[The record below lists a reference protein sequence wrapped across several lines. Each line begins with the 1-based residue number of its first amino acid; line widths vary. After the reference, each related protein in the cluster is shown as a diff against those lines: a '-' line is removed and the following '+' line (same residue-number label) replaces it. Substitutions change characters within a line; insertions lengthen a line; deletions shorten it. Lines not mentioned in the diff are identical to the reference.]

1 MYSTNNFP
9 LLVGL
14 LSLCPYVCQVSLC
27 FSVLLVYTSAL
38 WSSFVVRLGQVEGY
52 SVQRLGSCGKR
63 TVMLYGMSWPT

>member
-27 FSVLLVYTSAL
+27 FSVSLVYASTL
-38 WSSFVVRLGQVEGY
+38 WSSFVVCLGQVEGY
-52 SVQRLGSCGKR
+52 SVQRRGSCGKR